1 MNRATA
7 SGRDHGPLPA
17 LLLLLTVSTG
27 MIDAVSFL
35 GLGGVFAAAMSGNV
49 ILFGIGIAGGGTLLS
64 AALSLTAYS
73 VGAACGGRMFLRG
86 DPHRGILLAGGT
98 AIHAALVFTAA
109 LIGLRYGLSSTPL
122 NRLILGMLAFSMGWQ
137 YSIIRR
143 LKVPDLTTT
152 VVTTT
157 LTGLFG
163 ESTGYDK
170 QHRRIMMIGMLLLGA
185 LTGGLLWRLELRTAP
200 MWVAGAILTG
210 CAAAAY
216 VAARRPGSQSWS

>member
-1 MNRATA
+1 MNRAAA
-7 SGRDHGPLPA
+7 SSRDQGPLPK

-27 MIDAVSFL
+27 MIDATSFL
-35 GLGGVFAAAMSGNV
+35 GLGGVFSAAMSGNI
-49 ILFGIGIAGGGTLLS
+49 ILLGMGITGGGTLLP
-64 AALSLTAYS
+64 AALALSTYS
-73 VGAACGGRMFLRG
+73 VGAVCGGRMFLPG
-86 DPHRGILLAGGT
+86 DTHRGILLAGGT
-98 AIHAALVFTAA
+98 AIHAVLVFVAA
-109 LIGLRYGLSSTPL
+109 LISLRYGFSSTPVD
-122 NRLILGMLAFSMGWQ
+122 RLMLCLLAFSMGWQ

-170 QHRRIMMIGMLLLGA
+170 QHRRIMTIGMLLLGA
-185 LTGGLLWRLELRTAP
+185 LAGGLLWRLELRTAP
-200 MWVAGAILTG
+200 IWAAGGILTG

-216 VAARRPGSQSWS
+216 VAARRPGSQSWR